1 MFDTAK
7 FDAMPK
13 YSEFKYWY
21 LRTSDRCF
29 DVIIAETG
37 EPSGYQIEQMPN
49 GPIIMNQDTSIV
61 IDQRVDTDFDL
72 YRRRPEYLVGTF
84 VPVIGETLE
93 QLIDTYETLLVGI
106 AFIRA
111 RETGKNPDT
120 AYNKFS
126 DVCLAWLASTD
137 MYSAPASTKYH
148 EAFHGGLL
156 VHTLNVYNRAIEL
169 LYGMDCFKNS
179 ISAQSA
185 GLVALTHDWCKID
198 LYESY
203 ERNVKNNQTGQWE
216 KELNYRHNQH
226 GIPLGHGVSSM
237 FLASKCIKLSQV
249 EALAIRWHMGW
260 CRVADA
266 DMNEL
271 QMANETF
278 PLVHLLQFADQLSIC
293 NY

>member
-1 MFDTAK
+1 MFDRAK
-7 FDAMPK
+7 FECMPL
-13 YSEFKYWY
+13 YEDFKYWFI
-21 LRTSDRCF
+21 RTGAKSF
-29 DVIIAETG
+29 DVINLETR
-37 EPSGYQIEQMPN
+37 ETDVY
-49 GPIIMNQDTSIV
+49 SIV
-61 IDQRVDTDFDL
+61 ESSEGPYILSTDASAIVDPQINADFSL
-72 YRRRPEYLVGTF
+72 YLLRPEYKVGTT

-93 QLIDTYETLLVGI
+93 QLIDTYETLLVGV

-111 RETGKNPDT
+111 REAGKNPDT

-126 DVCLAWLASTD
+126 DICLAWLASTD

-169 LYGMDCFKNS
+169 LYGMDCFKNN

-185 GLVALTHDWCKID
+185 SLVALTHDWCKID

-203 ERNVKNNQTGQWE
+203 ERNVKNNKTGQWE
-216 KELNYRHNQH
+216 KELNYKHNQK

-260 CRVADA
+260 CRVADS